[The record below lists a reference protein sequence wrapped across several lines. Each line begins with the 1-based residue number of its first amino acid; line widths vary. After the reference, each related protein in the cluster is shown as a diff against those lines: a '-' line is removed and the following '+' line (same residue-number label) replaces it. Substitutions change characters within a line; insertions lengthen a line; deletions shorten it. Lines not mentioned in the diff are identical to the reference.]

1 MRSGSAQTPGTK
13 APFLYW
19 QPTTTRDGRYVFGVE
34 ADLAGTNTKGG
45 TACGPL
51 VRPPPFPFSV
61 TGPMFQMTCNAKAD
75 WLATAAARVG
85 YTWGRALFYVN
96 GPTSSF
102 LGDL

>member
-1 MRSGSAQTPGTK
+1 
-13 APFLYW
+13 
-19 QPTTTRDGRYVFGVE
+19 
-34 ADLAGTNTKGG
+34 
-45 TACGPL
+45 
-51 VRPPPFPFSV
+51 
-61 TGPMFQMTCNAKAD
+61 MFQMTCNAKAD